1 MSTAFLDFYKEFI
14 YNSQQ
19 YQHKEVPHELSRERK
34 KGDFCLD
41 CSLHDLRRTYAT
53 MLARNNVSIKTTMD
67 LLGDSSTDVVLGVY
81 QQVADEEMVAAM
93 DSLFGDDSQFIRS
106 SQS

>member
-1 MSTAFLDFYKEFI
+1 
-14 YNSQQ
+14 
-19 YQHKEVPHELSRERK
+19 
-34 KGDFCLD
+34 
-41 CSLHDLRRTYAT
+41 
-53 MLARNNVSIKTTMD
+53 MD

-106 SQS
+106 SKSS